1 MVMLHP
7 MGQRVLGEFILR
19 GRRLVGMVT
28 KWHHSKQQTSHGL
41 RGFVVLPATPSV
53 QARSAADEHEHAI
66 RHRLGRIHTSCIA
79 AVVRTSSQVFG
90 QTHRLERSK
99 RTLEGRAFSQRRIG
113 CILWSCWSRDDPR
126 YTAGQDPFKLCAWRW
141 SVAGACRTPA
151 PSWRQYEDVELVL
164 VHFGVFII

>member
-1 MVMLHP
+1 M
-7 MGQRVLGEFILR
+7 ILR
-19 GRRLVGMVT
+19 TGELLKKQPKIPSIVCWRYRHYALNVTTATYMFNYYRRPLPFLQE
-28 KWHHSKQQTSHGL
+28 QQTSHGL

-53 QARSAADEHEHAI
+53 QARSATDEHEHAI

-99 RTLEGRAFSQRRIG
+99 RTLEGKAFSQRHIG

-151 PSWRQYEDVELVL
+151 PS
-164 VHFGVFII
+164 